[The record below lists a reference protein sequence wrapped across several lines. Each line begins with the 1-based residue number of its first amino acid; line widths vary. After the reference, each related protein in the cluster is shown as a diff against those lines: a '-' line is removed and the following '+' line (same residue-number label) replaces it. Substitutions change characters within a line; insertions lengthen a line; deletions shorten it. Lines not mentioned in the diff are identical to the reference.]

1 MAELERLNIS
11 CNLTRTPAPLRPS
24 CDPPP
29 TLLAALVVLVFWLW
43 GNLHLPPLPD
53 GAPDPDQIPAIPEDA
68 DEAEVEAAAIP
79 PDGAGTPPRSERE
92 PYGDGGGA
100 SSSGRQEAAPAA
112 AAHFRRDP
120 SSIRYQ
126 EAEGAAALPPAGTPP
141 RGERE
146 PYGAGGGASCSDR
159 QEAAPAAAA
168 QFRRDPSSIRYL
180 EAAGAAALP
189 PAGKPYGAGG
199 AASSSGRHEATSA
212 VAAHF
217 RRNPSITYHEVA
229 GADSVDMIRG
239 GSCECDAGACVEVE
253 RRAFVHATFDRS
265 GEAAGILQKMVDG
278 FGTILLSAD
287 DVEESTIHLA
297 NRHLVEAL
305 ESAHAIGCTADF
317 LSQMLDGWGC
327 KLEGDARRIWQGEKC
342 REYIFLF
349 SNAYDVLL
357 IMRGRGATFS
367 NVELETRLSA
377 MFRRYKTSYLD
388 ECWAPLMNYLD
399 RLDKFSDEFCIICR
413 RQMTLKVNANLR
425 YKLRKEIV
433 GLIVPQYQVS
443 FLAQRKNQS
452 RLSRALHCRKR
463 VMAGKQKMCTAEE
476 LEMVINDLFEG

>member
-1 MAELERLNIS
+1 MADLERLNIS

-53 GAPDPDQIPAIPEDA
+53 GAPDPDHQIPAIPEDA

-92 PYGDGGGA
+92 PYGDGGGV
-100 SSSGRQEAAPAA
+100 SGSGRQEAAPAA

-126 EAEGAAALPPAGTPP
+126 ETEGAAALPSAGTPP

-159 QEAAPAAAA
+159 QEAAPAA
-168 QFRRDPSSIRYL
+168 
-180 EAAGAAALP
+180 
-189 PAGKPYGAGG
+189 
-199 AASSSGRHEATSA
+199 
-212 VAAHF
+212 AAHF

-317 LSQMLDGWGC
+317 LSQMLDGWAC

-342 REYIFLF
+342 RVYIFLF

-357 IMRGRGATFS
+357 IMRGRGAAFS
-367 NVELETRLSA
+367 NEELESMLSA
-377 MFRRYKTSYLD
+377 MFRRYKASYLD
-388 ECWAPLMNYLD
+388 ECWAPLMNHLD
-399 RLDKFSDEFCIICR
+399 RLDKFSAEFCIICR
-413 RQMTLKVNANLR
+413 RQMTCKVNANLR

-433 GLIVPQYQVS
+433 GLIVPPYQVS

-452 RLSRALHCRKR
+452 RLSRVLHCRKR
-463 VMAGKQKMCTAEE
+463 VMAGKQKMRTAEE